1 MTKASILRAVMNYS
15 GSNPIALVTYE
26 RNKAYITFEQELHG
40 TEIDLLGLYAPLCKQ
55 THSRTLEVEY
65 W

>member
-15 GSNPIALVTYE
+15 GANPIALVSYE

-40 TEIDLLGLYAPLCKQ
+40 TEVDVLGLYAPLCRQ
-55 THSRTLEVEY
+55 VGSNTIEAEY

>member
-1 MTKASILRAVMNYS
+1 MNYS
-15 GSNPIALVTYE
+15 GANPIALVSYE

-40 TEIDLLGLYAPLCKQ
+40 TEVDVLGLYAPLCRQ
-55 THSRTLEVEY
+55 VGSNTIEAEY